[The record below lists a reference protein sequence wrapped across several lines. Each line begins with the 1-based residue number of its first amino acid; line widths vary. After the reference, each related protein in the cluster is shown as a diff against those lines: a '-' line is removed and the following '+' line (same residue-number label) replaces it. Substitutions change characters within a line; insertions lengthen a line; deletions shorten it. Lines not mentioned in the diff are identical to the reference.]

1 MKLIVTSG
9 PPSVGKTSVLLHTL
23 SHLKARGNKLAIAK
37 LDCLV
42 AGDEVAYERL
52 GIEAITGLSTYV
64 CPDHYLATNI
74 DRIIDWGRRKKTDFL
89 IIESAGLC
97 NRCSPHLD
105 GVLAVTVMDIL
116 SGMKTP
122 RKVGPLLKSADLVVL
137 THGDLVSQAEREV
150 FRVQVAMVNRKARI
164 LEVNGLTGQGTLLLA
179 TQFSKAQSFRE
190 GMQLQL
196 RYPMP
201 AAVCSFC
208 LGEKRVGEA
217 FASGNVRLMEFPDG
231 RGRERNRTHD

>member
-9 PPSVGKTSVLLHTL
+9 PPSVGKTSVLLHAIA
-23 SHLKARGNKLAIAK
+23 HLKAQGHALAVAK
-37 LDCLV
+37 LDCLL
-42 AGDEVAYERL
+42 AEDEREYEKL
-52 GIEAITGLSTYV
+52 GIATTTGLSTYV

-74 DRIIDWGRRKKTDFL
+74 DRLIDWGRRIGTDFL

-97 NRCSPHLD
+97 NRCSPHLT
-105 GVLAVTVMDIL
+105 GVLAVTVMDVL

-137 THGDLVSQAEREV
+137 TRGDLVSQAEREV
-150 FRVQVAMVNRKARI
+150 FRAQVAMVNRRARI
-164 LEVNGLTGQGTLLLA
+164 LDVNGLTGQGTLLLA
-179 TQFSKAQSFRE
+179 AQFGEAPPCEE
-190 GMQLQL
+190 GMELHL

-208 LGEKRVGEA
+208 LGEKRVGEEY
-217 FASGNVRLMEFPDG
+217 ASGNVRVMELP
-231 RGRERNRTHD
+231 HD

>member
-74 DRIIDWGRRKKTDFL
+74 DRIISWGMRKKADFL

-105 GVLAVTVMDIL
+105 GVLAVAVMDML
-116 SGMKTP
+116 SGMNTP

-137 THGDLVSQAEREV
+137 TRGDLVSQAEREV
-150 FRVQVAMVNRKARI
+150 FRAQVAMVNRRARI

-179 TQFSKAQSFRE
+179 TQFGEAPSFKE
-190 GMQLQL
+190 GGLLQL

-208 LGEKRVGEA
+208 LGERRVGEA
-217 FASGNVRLMEFPDG
+217 FASGNVRIMELPDDTG
-231 RGRERNRTHD
+231 RKKELSS